1 MVIRLQPQAS
11 DLEEVVVIGYGVQ
24 KKKLNTGANL
34 KVEGEELQKRNQL
47 NRCSRFRDKHR
58 VYPLHQLPVS
68 REQI

>member
-34 KVEGEELQKRNQL
+34 KVEGEELQNAI
-47 NRCSRFRDKHR
+47 N
-58 VYPLHQLPVS
+58 
-68 REQI
+68 